1 MLTKIREKSQGVF
14 AWVILLLIC
23 VPFALWGIQNYIG
36 GGTETAVV
44 SVGDKDFFQNDVT
57 KAYTQYS
64 QNLANT
70 NLDENTIKKQAL
82 EQLIKDE
89 ILFQYVQNE
98 NLLITDKTAKD
109 FIKSLEYFQTNGS
122 FDEDKYKVL
131 LGGQEISSNVF
142 VHRIK
147 KSLKME
153 QFQRSTIES
162 SFVTQSDIENF
173 FRIQNQQ
180 REVEIISIALQKVK
194 KQPTAAK
201 LESYYQQHKESYLST
216 EQVAIEY
223 VELSLDK
230 LAEQAS
236 PATKAQ
242 LQDYYVTHK
251 DFYTSKERRKISHIL
266 FAFTDNNN
274 QDVKQLERALK
285 AKQAL
290 QKQDF
295 AVLAAKISDDKLTA
309 IDGGN
314 LGIFSV
320 GVMEK
325 AFEDVASKLK
335 LNEVSGPVKSAFGYH
350 LIKVTELEEAKI
362 KPFDLIKEEL
372 TAAYQREKVKN
383 NFYEFSDILTEVSF
397 ENPDS
402 LQAVVDALPVQIKQT
417 GLFTRTSAVK
427 NKSATNSI
435 ITQVAIIDA
444 AFSEDVLKGNNSDSI
459 ELDADR
465 LIVLRIL
472 EHKPAKI
479 KPFMDVKMQILD
491 TLLRQKAL
499 KITQEKAE
507 KINNALVSGIDI
519 SSVAKEND
527 LEVQYYPNLTRTDKK
542 LNWQIIHAVFKAAK
556 PINDVPTV
564 VTLTTPDGTQTII
577 NLLRVTE
584 GVIDEHNK
592 NQRKLIKNNMAKA
605 FGIMEHDAV
614 LNNLRADT
622 HIKVW

>member
-153 QFQRSTIES
+153 QFQRSIIES